1 MKRYLSIQGR
11 RLFHGSINS
20 WYTFFP
26 VFSSDIVYIR
36 KIKHCTC
43 YSLRYI
49 FLQSTWKGWDQ
60 GLHEK
65 RGAYYQFILFLHV
78 KFYFVSLNNF
88 MLSQTHFKLL
98 RRRYTEVRCHFESFK
113 YFYFIQTL
121 WLWLFV
127 NWVKKKLKV
136 SCSVM
141 PNSAVP
147 CTVPYH
153 APLSMGF
160 LWQKYWNGLHALLQV
175 SSWPTY
181 RIQVCCSSCMAGRF
195 FTTWAIMEAQNGY

>member
-78 KFYFVSLNNF
+78 KFYFVSLDNF

-113 YFYFIQTL
+113 YFYFIQTTMTFCKL
-121 WLWLFV
+121 GE
-127 NWVKKKLKV
+127 KKPKSELL
-136 SCSVM
+136 SHAQLCSPM
-141 PNSAVP
+141 HCSLP
-147 CTVPYH
+147 
-153 APLSMGF
+153 
-160 LWQKYWNGLHALLQV
+160 
-175 SSWPTY
+175 
-181 RIQVCCSSCMAGRF
+181 CSSVYGISLAKILEWVACPPPGIF
-195 FTTWAIMEAQNGY
+195 LTHI